1 MRLGNWMWLSLTTG
15 PRLTWWIALAYS
27 GGPILLII
35 AALIAVLLVLPKP
48 IVLVFLQVLRTVLWL
63 GPQ

>member
-15 PRLTWWIALAYS
+15 PRLTWWMALAYY

-35 AALIAVLLVLPKP
+35 AGLIAVLLVLRSLSSLPSC
-48 IVLVFLQVLRTVLWL
+48 RY
-63 GPQ
+63 